1 VTPGTRAI
9 ITRGARVEF
18 RAVVERIAWPGRNI
32 ILGDVRTLDGRPVM
46 TTGFTN
52 PRPLVIRAT
61 GREGHLVGAGGYGGE
76 QRVEV
81 DEWDH

>member
-1 VTPGTRAI
+1 MTPGTRAI
-9 ITRGARVEF
+9 ITRGSRVEF
-18 RAVVERIAWPGRNI
+18 RATVQRIAWPGRNV

-46 TTGFTN
+46 TTGFRA
-52 PRPLVIRAT
+52 PMPLVIRAT
-61 GREGHLVGAGGYGGE
+61 GREGTVISQSGFGGE

>member
-1 VTPGTRAI
+1 MSPGTKAI

-18 RAVVERIAWPGRNI
+18 RATVQRIAWPGRWI
-32 ILGDVRTLDGRPVM
+32 ILADVTHADGRPAR
-46 TTGFTN
+46 TTGF
-52 PRPLVIRAT
+52 RHSLPLIIRAT
-61 GREGHLVGAGGYGGE
+61 GRECRVVGAGGYGGE